1 MKDRDLQDSHTAW
14 LEDVEYRREYG
25 SEIAKLEIARALVA
39 ARKKAG
45 MTQVG
50 LAELAGVS
58 QAYIAKLESGDA
70 NPSIGN
76 IGRLFACMWFKPCIS
91 YGHVNTAGSFAG
103 VNPREEIA
111 TESLTSSGRQRAY
124 GKQPKNNGS

>member
-1 MKDRDLQDSHTAW
+1 MKDRNLQDSHTAW

-25 SEIAKLEIARALVA
+25 SEIAKLEIATALVA
-39 ARKKAG
+39 ARKSAG
-45 MTQVG
+45 ITQVG
-50 LAELAGVS
+50 LAQLAGVS

-76 IGRLFACMWFKPCIS
+76 IGRLFACMWLKPCIS
-91 YGHVNTAGSFAG
+91 YGHVNAAGPFAG

-124 GKQPKNNGS
+124 W

>member
-1 MKDRDLQDSHTAW
+1 MNDRDLQEGHTAW

-25 SEIAKLEIARALVA
+25 SEGAKLEVATALAA
-39 ARKKAG
+39 ARKSAG
-45 MTQVG
+45 MTQVE

-76 IGRLFACMWFKPCIS
+76 IGRLFACMWLKPCIS
-91 YGHVNTAGSFAG
+91 YGEMNPAASLGC
-103 VNPREEIA
+103 VNPGEEIDMA
-111 TESLTSSGRQRAY
+111 SLTSSERA
-124 GKQPKNNGS
+124 